1 MDPVETSGLCVH
13 TVNTEPSEPAGDLGE
28 WTASTADTRQDLSP
42 LLIASLL
49 VLSAYMLSFSFSRD
63 SGGLHV
69 FDQFSSFSLI
79 FLVAWN

>member
-1 MDPVETSGLCVH
+1 MDPVETSGVCVH

-49 VLSAYMLSFSFSRD
+49 VLSAYMLSFSFL
-63 SGGLHV
+63 GTQV
-69 FDQFSSFSLI
+69 FFTYLISSLPFHL
-79 FLVAWN
+79 FF